1 MDLSNPNNTNDT
13 NNPNNL
19 PQTPWTPVDPMWAAP
34 QFSFTSY
41 NQVPNAFNQLPQTP
55 TPNAFTQLSQTPNP
69 NAFTQLP
76 QTPQPTS
83 LFQLQQIQFQQQYQQ
98 QLKTIQQSQS
108 RPTHTKV
115 QSQPT
120 PDTPSLDDLDDIA
133 VVPETQ
139 PQNSK
144 KTSTKKRSKR
154 PEQEKLTTG
163 RGQTWTSIEE
173 LALARAWTNTST
185 CPIIGNNQKSGSFW
199 KEVCNKFH
207 ALMQKEPYRE
217 ENSMGSKYREMNK
230 KISAFCGYY
239 NNAYLNR
246 PSGAS
251 DETVFAKAMSKYHT
265 KEGSAFTYVGAWE
278 IFKNCPK
285 WAPIPNEV
293 TRAKRCKT
301 FESIEHSA
309 GDSDVRYH
317 ININDEP
324 EFDDE
329 VTEIPELKR
338 PNGRDKAKKEAAAK
352 NKEASTKNETSGET
366 KVDKLM
372 SKFNEFNEIQGGR
385 LKLKEKEMQEAA
397 DREDFKLMATNIDS
411 LPEKDKE
418 VLQKMKAKIAQKW
431 GL

>member
-1 MDLSNPNNTNDT
+1 MDISNSNNTNDT

-19 PQTPWTPVDPMWAAP
+19 PRTPWTPVDPMWAAP

-115 QSQPT
+115 QLQPT

-285 WAPIPNEV
+285 WAPIPNE
-293 TRAKRCKT
+293 
-301 FESIEHSA
+301 
-309 GDSDVRYH
+309 
-317 ININDEP
+317 
-324 EFDDE
+324 
-329 VTEIPELKR
+329 R

-352 NKEASTKNETSGET
+352 NKEASTKNETPGET

-372 SKFNEFNEIQGGR
+372 SKFNEFNEIQAAR

>member
-1 MDLSNPNNTNDT
+1 MDPSNPNNTN
-13 NNPNNL
+13 NP
-19 PQTPWTPVDPMWAAP
+19 PQTPWTPPIDPMWATP

-98 QLKTIQQSQS
+98 QLKTLRQSQS
-108 RPTHTKV
+108 RPIHTKV

-139 PQNSK
+139 PQSSK
-144 KTSTKKRSKR
+144 KTSTKKRSTR
-154 PEQEKLTTG
+154 PEQENLTTG

-185 CPIIGNNQKSGSFW
+185 CPIVGNNQKSGSFW

-217 ENSMGSKYREMNK
+217 VNSMSSKYGEMNK

-239 NNAYLNR
+239 NNAHSNR

-251 DETVFAKAMSKYHT
+251 DETVFAIAMSKYHT

-285 WAPIPNEV
+285 WAPVPNEV
-293 TRAKRCKT
+293 ARAKRCKT

-352 NKEASTKNETSGET
+352 NKETSTKNETPGET

-372 SKFNEFNEIQGGR
+372 SKFTEFNEIQAAR

-431 GL
+431 SL